1 VAEGLSLSLP
11 QIEALDFSPA
21 MIEQLKR
28 KVTEKGLAGELHASV
43 QDAQNLPQ
51 AWSGKF
57 DAVFCNC
64 TIMFIPDRV
73 KAFQEMYRCLKPG
86 GIAVVTAWSTRRDNP
101 AIGYCYN
108 AIEDAMQSMFKRGDP
123 SDPILAAKIKDHVPI
138 PDRPHPNFVLSN
150 PKLFKQEL
158 LYSGF
163 PSVKYVPSVRR
174 QSR

>member
-1 VAEGLSLSLP
+1 LVP
-11 QIEALDFSPA
+11 QIEAADFSPS

-28 KVTEKGLAGELHASV
+28 NLGGKGLVGKVNASV
-43 QDAQNLPQ
+43 QDAQSLPQ

-57 DAVFCNC
+57 DAVFSNC

-86 GIAVVTAWSTRRDNP
+86 GIAVVTSWSTRRDNP
-101 AIGYCYN
+101 AIGYCYA
-108 AIEDAMQSMFKRGDP
+108 AIEDAMQAMFKRGDP

-163 PSVKYVPSVRR
+163 PSVKCV
-174 QSR
+174 SRCIVHNCVL